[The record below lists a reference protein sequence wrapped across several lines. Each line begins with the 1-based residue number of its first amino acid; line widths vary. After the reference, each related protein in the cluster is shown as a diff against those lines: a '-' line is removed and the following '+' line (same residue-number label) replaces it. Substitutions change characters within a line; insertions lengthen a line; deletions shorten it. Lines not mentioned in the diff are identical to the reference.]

1 MTESTG
7 PAKVRVSDLLEQA
20 RELRG
25 VVQDI
30 SLVWENLLQVGGR
43 PDKDA
48 RAAPEGPDA
57 LETLSLILRDVKEM
71 ILVLQEQ
78 IGTRV

>member
-25 VVQDI
+25 VVRDI
-30 SLVWENLLQVGGR
+30 SLVWENLLQVGAR
-43 PDKDA
+43 PDRDTN
-48 RAAPEGPDA
+48 AAAEGPDA
-57 LETLSLILRDVKEM
+57 LETLSLILRDIKEV
-71 ILVLQEQ
+71 ILVLQDQ
-78 IGTRV
+78 ISSRT